1 MMGSGDESDLNV
13 VSEHDSDFTNSPR
26 RDLAWKFGDVFKKRE
41 DFCESPNF
49 LFSALHISQCIHCC
63 PLSRCN
69 EFFVLAVNVDKTEYS
84 PQKRR
89 KLSTSLLSNVF
100 NYDLGMMKDKS
111 NTRVAHPSF
120 YYSLSL
126 NHLIHFKFSKLI
138 GTDELWQFFV
148 FVVLRCSLC
157 EKLLS
162 SFDCLLG
169 VVIDGFF
176 GRDSFE
182 VAVIGLWSFRK
193 TARRLVFFYQLVS
206 RLFCKE
212 TVRRLGMVTNM
223 YPSSALIGQDM
234 DVTLD
239 RDELMG
245 LLEFPVGD

>member
-41 DFCESPNF
+41 DF
-49 LFSALHISQCIHCC
+49 L
-63 PLSRCN
+63 
-69 EFFVLAVNVDKTEYS
+69 NVDKTEYS

-138 GTDELWQFFV
+138 GTDELWQFCDVVCAKNSYLLLIV
-148 FVVLRCSLC
+148 F
-157 EKLLS
+157 
-162 SFDCLLG
+162 
-169 VVIDGFF
+169 
-176 GRDSFE
+176 
-182 VAVIGLWSFRK
+182 
-193 TARRLVFFYQLVS
+193 
-206 RLFCKE
+206 
-212 TVRRLGMVTNM
+212 
-223 YPSSALIGQDM
+223 
-234 DVTLD
+234 
-239 RDELMG
+239 
-245 LLEFPVGD
+245 LEW

>member
-41 DFCESPNF
+41 DF
-49 LFSALHISQCIHCC
+49 L
-63 PLSRCN
+63 
-69 EFFVLAVNVDKTEYS
+69 NVDKTEYS

-100 NYDLGMMKDKS
+100 
-111 NTRVAHPSF
+111 
-120 YYSLSL
+120 
-126 NHLIHFKFSKLI
+126 
-138 GTDELWQFFV
+138 
-148 FVVLRCSLC
+148 LRCSLC

-245 LLEFPVGD
+245 LLEFPGSLQ